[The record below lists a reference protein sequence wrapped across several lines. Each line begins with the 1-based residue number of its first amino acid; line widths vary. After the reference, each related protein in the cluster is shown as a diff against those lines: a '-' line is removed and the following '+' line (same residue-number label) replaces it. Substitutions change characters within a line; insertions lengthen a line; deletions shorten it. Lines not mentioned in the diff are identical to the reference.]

1 MFFFVKQKTAYEMR
15 ISDWSSDVCSSDLSG
30 IVYRLSRKSV
40 EETAADLVRHGYDA
54 LPYHAGMPAEV
65 RAANQDRFVSDD
77 GVVMVATIAFGMGID
92 KPDVRF
98 VVHADLPSSVEA
110 YYQEIGR
117 AGRDGLPSVVTMLY
131 GPADLPTRD
140 RKGCVAG
147 QRVSVS

>member
-1 MFFFVKQKTAYEMR
+1 MR
-15 ISDWSSDVCSSDLSG
+15 ISDWSSDVCSSDLLDDNRGRSG

-92 KPDVRF
+92 KPDV
-98 VVHADLPSSVEA
+98 
-110 YYQEIGR
+110 QIGR
-117 AGRDGLPSVVTMLY
+117 ASCR
-131 GPADLPTRD
+131 A
-140 RKGCVAG
+140 
-147 QRVSVS
+147 RVCQYV